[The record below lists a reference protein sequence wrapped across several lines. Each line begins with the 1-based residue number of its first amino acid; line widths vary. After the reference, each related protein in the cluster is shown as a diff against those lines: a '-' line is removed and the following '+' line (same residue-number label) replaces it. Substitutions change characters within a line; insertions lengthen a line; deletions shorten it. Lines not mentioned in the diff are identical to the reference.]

1 MTASELKRWLKRL
14 EMARD
19 LLKILTED
27 CIEHRKPLP
36 TPVKRGKGY
45 RAVSLP
51 ALEEAKVVLYAA
63 VQGAGLGNA
72 ALARRLRKPVSHVDR
87 LMNLRLQSRLEAA
100 FRALGKS
107 LVIEV
112 RDAA

>member
-1 MTASELKRWLKRL
+1 
-14 EMARD
+14 MARD
-19 LLKILTED
+19 LLKILIED
-27 CIEHRKPLP
+27 CIEHRKQLP
-36 TPVKRGKGY
+36 TPVKRGRGY

-51 ALEEAKVVLYAA
+51 ALEEAKVALYAA
-63 VQGAGLGNA
+63 VQGAGLRNA
-72 ALARRLRKPVSHVDR
+72 ALARRLGKPVGHVDR
-87 LMNLRLQSRLEAA
+87 LMNLRLQSRMDELEEA